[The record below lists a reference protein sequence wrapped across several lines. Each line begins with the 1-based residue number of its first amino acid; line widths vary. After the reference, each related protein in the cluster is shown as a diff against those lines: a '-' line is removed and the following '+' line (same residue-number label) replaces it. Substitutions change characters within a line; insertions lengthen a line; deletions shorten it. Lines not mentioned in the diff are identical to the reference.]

1 LPDLPP
7 FPGGPVGHAETRSAR
22 PAWVAALAATVLI
35 QTALSYLTRLIPTL
49 APVLTA
55 ASGLPADRVG
65 YLAAAGTAG
74 SILFLAAGNP
84 LIARLGPIRALQAGL
99 ATGIAGVLMLIIPS
113 APTQFASSFLLGLGY
128 GPSAPAGSDV
138 LLRLSPPHRRTLI
151 FSLKQ
156 AGVPLGGV
164 LSGLTLPALVHAIGV
179 GGTLALVALVPL
191 GTILAAQRVRMRI
204 DAERDR
210 AQSTAIGLLLSPAN
224 ILTPFRLMRASA
236 NLPRVTLS
244 GVFFACG
251 QGSLFAFLV
260 TYLNQGLGLDLVT
273 SGGIFAMTQLTGIP
287 GRIGLGWLADR
298 VGSGVPI
305 LRALS
310 LASAAT
316 SVTYAMTAP
325 TWSPLAL
332 TLLSA
337 VAGITMSS
345 WNGIQLAEIA
355 REAPKGKVGETTSGA
370 TLVVFLGYVLGPALF
385 AASLAASGSYRNAFL
400 VTALLSLMPTLALWP
415 SRGRS

>member
-1 LPDLPP
+1 M
-7 FPGGPVGHAETRSAR
+7 S
-22 PAWVAALAATVLI
+22 ALAATVLI
-35 QTALSYLTRLIPTL
+35 QTAMSYLSRLIPTL

-55 ASGLPADRVG
+55 ASGLSPNSVG
-65 YLAAAGTAG
+65 YLAAAGTLG
-74 SILFLAAGNP
+74 SMMFLAAGNP

-99 ATGIAGVLMLIIPS
+99 GIGVAGVLLLVIPS
-113 APTQFASSFLLGLGY
+113 VAAQYVSSFLVGLGY

-164 LSGLTLPALVHAIGV
+164 LSGLTLPALVAAIGV
-179 GGTLALVALVPL
+179 RWTMVLVALIPL
-191 GTILAAQRVRMRI
+191 TTILAAQRVRMRI

-224 ILTPFRLMRASA
+224 ILAPFRMMRASA
-236 NLPRVTLS
+236 ILPRLTLS

-287 GRIGLGWLADR
+287 GRIGLGWLSDR
-298 VGSGVPI
+298 VGSGLPI
-305 LRALS
+305 MRALS
-310 LASAAT
+310 VASAAT
-316 SVTYAMTAP
+316 SIIYAMTTP
-325 TWSPLAL
+325 EWSPLAL
-332 TLLSA
+332 ALLSA
-337 VAGITMSS
+337 LAGITMSS

-355 REAPKGKVGETTSGA
+355 REAPKGRVGETTSGA
-370 TLVVFLGYVLGPALF
+370 TLVVFLGYVLGPAIF
-385 AASLAASGSYRNAFL
+385 AMSLAASGSYRTAFI
-400 VTALLSLMPTLALWP
+400 VTAALSLAATLALWP
-415 SRGRS
+415 SRRA